1 MIEAT
6 NRSAVDAS
14 GRTRGR
20 HTSAPHEATPGWKVN
35 GAGLT
40 GARRSSQGAAFAT
53 REDIT
58 RLFGELS
65 AQDVLKILMLAP
77 TIAELEE
84 AHMWREGQA
93 DVVARRGH
101 PESIKVL
108 SILEIIGE
116 DDDLEEP
123 HYLR

>member
-1 MIEAT
+1 M
-6 NRSAVDAS
+6 
-14 GRTRGR
+14 
-20 HTSAPHEATPGWKVN
+20 
-35 GAGLT
+35 T

-93 DVVARRGH
+93 DVVSQRGH

-108 SILEIIGE
+108 SILEVIGE

-123 HYLR
+123 DYLR